1 MKDRTLLIPLVSRL
15 RAARRAALATAL
27 ALALSG
33 GSALAGHHDVGEK
46 WKAQGP
52 APNTEGQTENVTP
65 DNQVVGAVHT
75 VVAHPTSPSTLY
87 VGSVNGGVWK
97 TTNATSTNVKWKPL
111 TDDQG
116 SPSIG
121 ALDMDPT
128 VHSHKTLV
136 AGIGGFSSLGRL
148 RGAAIGLLRT
158 TNGGN
163 SWTVI
168 NGGGTLV
175 GKNIS
180 GVAARGS
187 KLVVSVNVA
196 DAFTFANIGIFR
208 STDGGATFTQI
219 AVGDGSTTGLPGGVA
234 NDLVGD
240 PKNQNRLYTS
250 IVFADALGG
259 VNGVYRS
266 DDTGATWTKVSSPAM
281 DALLISGV
289 TNNVEF
295 AVGRHHNVYAAIVN
309 SGRLAGIFRSGDDGA
324 TWTAMDLP
332 LTNEGSLIGIHPG
345 GQGSIHLSLAAD
357 PTDANIVYVGGDRQP
372 LFNEVADPP
381 NADFPNSIGANDF
394 SGRLF
399 RGNASLAAGSQWV
412 HLTHSTSL
420 GAPGGGTASSS
431 SPHADSREMTFDAHG
446 RLIETDDGGVFRR
459 SNPRD
464 NTGDWT
470 SLNGNLQVGEY
481 HSSTSD
487 ELSNIVF
494 GGSQDTGTGVQD
506 LPFDL
511 EWSTLLGGDGSDTAV
526 DDVSNPA
533 FSTRFSSA
541 QFLQAFNRTFWDPA
555 NNFLGFDF
563 PDLLAVV
570 GAPIVPQF
578 YTPVRINTVDKNRLI
593 FGGANGVYETSDQGF
608 TLTAIGPGIVVT
620 GNPSD
625 PIGYG
630 AADNPDVLYVGT
642 TDDVWVRTAADP
654 APLVLSATFPG
665 NGTGR
670 AVRDIAIDPDNGN
683 QAFAM
688 NLGGVFRTQDA
699 GATWT
704 DVTGNLLSFPITTPR
719 SLALARTPEGDALV
733 VGTVGGVY
741 IATAADG
748 FAVWQKLGEDLPNTH
763 VFELEYDASTDTLVA
778 GTIGR
783 ATWKQKKL
791 SETIE
796 DIDDP
801 HGDDD
806 DDDDDDD

>member
-1 MKDRTLLIPLVSRL
+1 MKDRTLPIPLDARR
-15 RAARRAALATAL
+15 RATRRAALATAL
-27 ALALSG
+27 ALVLLTG
-33 GSALAGHHDVGEK
+33 GSALAGHDDVGEK
-46 WKAQGP
+46 WQAQGP

-65 DNQVVGAVHT
+65 DNQVVGAVHV

-97 TTNATSTNVKWKPL
+97 TTNATSNNIKWKPL
-111 TDDQG
+111 TDDLG

-121 ALDMDPT
+121 ALDMDPS
-128 VHSHKTLV
+128 VPSHKTLV

-158 TNGGN
+158 TNGGE

-168 NGGGTLV
+168 NGGGTLL

-180 GVAARGS
+180 GVAARGNT
-187 KLVVSVNVA
+187 LVVSVNTA
-196 DAFTFANIGIFR
+196 DAFTFPNIGIFR
-208 STDGGATFTQI
+208 SADGGATFTQI
-219 AVGDGSTTGLPGGVA
+219 SVGNGAGTGLPGGVA

-240 PKNQNRLYTS
+240 PLNPSRLFTS
-250 IVFADALGG
+250 ILFANSLGG
-259 VNGVYRS
+259 LNGVYRS

-289 TNNVEF
+289 TSNVEF
-295 AVGRHHNVYAAIVN
+295 AVGRHNNVYAAIAN
-309 SGRLAGIFRSGDDGA
+309 SGRLAGVFRSGDGGA

-345 GQGSIHLSLAAD
+345 GQASIHLSIVAD
-357 PTDANIVYVGGDRQP
+357 PTDAHIVYIGGDRQP
-372 LFNEVADPP
+372 LFNEVANPP
-381 NADFPNSIGANDF
+381 LSDFPNSIGAVDF

-399 RGNASLAAGSQWV
+399 RGNASSPAGSQWV
-412 HLTHSTSL
+412 HLTHSSSL

-446 RLIETDDGGVFRR
+446 RLIETDDGGIFRR

-470 SLNGNLQVGEY
+470 SLNGNLQVGEF
-481 HSSTSD
+481 HATTSD

-494 GGSQDTGTGVQD
+494 GGTQDIGTDVQD

-541 QFLQAFNRTFWDPA
+541 QFLQAFNRTFWDAA

-563 PDLLAVV
+563 PTRT
-570 GAPIVPQF
+570 PIGGSPAMVAQF
-578 YTPVRINTVDKNRLI
+578 YTPVRINNVDKNRLI
-593 FGGANGVYETSDQGF
+593 FGANNGVYESQDQGF
-608 TLTAIGPGIVVT
+608 TVLRIGAGIVVT

-630 AADNPDVLYVGT
+630 ATGNPDILYLGT
-642 TDDVWVRTAADP
+642 TDDVWVRTAAHP

-688 NLGGVFRTQDA
+688 NLGGVYRTQDA

-704 DVTGNLLSFPITTPR
+704 DVTGNLLTFPITTPR
-719 SLALARTPEGDALV
+719 SLALARTSEGDAIV

-741 IATAADG
+741 IATADDG

-796 DIDDP
+796 EINNDD
-801 HGDDD
+801 
-806 DDDDDDD
+806 